1 MTDLNSDVAPES
13 GTGSDADRLSMS
25 PQSIR
30 NGGADPV
37 DINQNSP
44 GSQNFGELNYDR
56 NTRESFGTDPW
67 ATGAGE
73 SGGKG
78 VAPGP
83 EKH

>member
-1 MTDLNSDVAPES
+1 MTQLNSDTVPES
-13 GTGSDADRLSMS
+13 GSGTDADRLTMS
-25 PQSIR
+25 PQSLR
-30 NGGADPV
+30 NGGADPT
-37 DINQNSP
+37 DISSDSP
-44 GSQNFGELNYDR
+44 GSQNFGELNYDK

-83 EKH
+83 KVK